1 MKKEYLLTAKGMLSA
16 GGAWISNK
24 LGILFPVLILLTG
37 MMVLDYISGLAAS
50 KKEALENPDNPKLG
64 WSSKKGQIGIF
75 KKLGYIIAVAVAMAI
90 DFLIFKVAAQLG
102 VTMPSGTFFGL
113 LTAVWLVLNELLS
126 LVENAGRMG
135 APVPEF
141 LSKIIIVLKTKV
153 EKKGEDEKI
162 N

>member
-1 MKKEYLLTAKGMLSA
+1 MKKEYLLTMQGMLSA
-16 GGAWISNK
+16 VVAWISNK

-50 KKEALENPDNPKLG
+50 KKEALENPDNPELG
-64 WSSKKGQIGIF
+64 WSSKKGKIGIF

-90 DFLIFKVAAQLG
+90 DFLIFKVAVQLG

-113 LTAVWLVLNELLS
+113 LTTVWLVLNELLS

-141 LSKIIIVLKTKV
+141 LSKIIIVLKTGV
-153 EKKGEDEKI
+153 EKKGEEEKI